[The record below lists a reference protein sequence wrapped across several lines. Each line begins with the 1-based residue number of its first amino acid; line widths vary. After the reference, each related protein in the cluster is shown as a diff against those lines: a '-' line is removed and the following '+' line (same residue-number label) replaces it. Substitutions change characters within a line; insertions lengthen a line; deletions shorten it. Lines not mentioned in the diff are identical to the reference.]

1 MKQIFSLLLIV
12 CSFQL
17 AGQNQTASVILKSGD
32 TLHLQK
38 FVQEEHLISGVEIG
52 TNKPRKVAMAAI
64 LSIIEGCNY
73 ERNEVDDMT
82 GASVKKSKQEKLGGF
97 AAWGGVE
104 LHVASIKVDTT
115 QSLIFT
121 IQYPKIFS
129 MNPGAKVLI
138 KCNDEKVYEVN
149 NLKYMIADPNPIVKG
164 LWDGEILTTLPV
176 EVLTALTSCPVTKV
190 RLYFNDGYV
199 ELEVKDKN
207 QTNLMKV
214 LRCITSQ

>member
-38 FVQEEHLISGVEIG
+38 FVQEEHLISGIEIG
-52 TNKPRKVAMAAI
+52 TNKPRKVAMAAVV
-64 LSIIEGCNY
+64 SIIEGCNFAK
-73 ERNEVDDMT
+73 NEIDDMT
-82 GASVKKSKQEKLGGF
+82 GAIVKQSKQEKLGGF
-97 AAWGGVE
+97 AAWGGIE
-104 LHVASIKVDTT
+104 IYVASLSVDTAK
-115 QSLIFT
+115 SLIFT

-138 KCNDEKVYEVN
+138 KCSDEKVYEVN
-149 NLKYMIADPNPIVKG
+149 NLKYMIADPSPIIKG
-164 LWDGEILTTLPV
+164 LWNGEIITPLPPEILT
-176 EVLTALTSCPVTKV
+176 ALSSCPVTKV
-190 RLYFNDGYV
+190 RLYFNDGYT
-199 ELEVKDKN
+199 ELEIKDKN

-214 LRCITSQ
+214 LGCITSQ